1 MEIAPGAGAAH
12 ASVSAEMTGNPSAG
26 VSGMS
31 KEKAMR
37 DGGSAAVAIGTERE
51 TEAPVVSG
59 KNYIYAIVEGGELL
73 IYEALGL
80 EGKDVYT
87 ITEGRLAAVV
97 SGLSS
102 AKIRPERA
110 NLRAH
115 QAVLKQLMAVTTPLP
130 MAFGTVAANPE
141 AIHKI
146 LIRSHSAF

>member
-1 MEIAPGAGAAH
+1 MEITPRAGAAN
-12 ASVSAEMTGNPSAG
+12 ASVSVDMTGNPSAS
-26 VSGMS
+26 VNGMS

-59 KNYIYAIVEGGELL
+59 KNYIYAIVEGGEPL

-97 SGLSS
+97 SGLTGF
-102 AKIRPERA
+102 KIGPERA
-110 NLRAH
+110 RSEENTSELQPLR
-115 QAVLKQLMAVTTPLP
+115 
-130 MAFGTVAANPE
+130 
-141 AIHKI
+141 
-146 LIRSHSAF
+146 